1 MTDQTVLVTG
11 AASGIGRASVA
22 DMLEH
27 GHRVVAM
34 DIDAAALEAAH
45 PGLNE
50 NLRLFAGDVSEA
62 ARCAA
67 AVADA
72 VEGFGGLDALVHWAA
87 IHSTEMWDE
96 LTAEAFDNVLRV
108 NVTGSFLMSQ
118 AAARHMVPKG
128 KGAIVLTASTSVLS
142 GGVGGNGRG
151 GPAYTSSKG
160 AIIVLTRAL
169 ARSLGPHGIRVNAVS
184 PGSTDTPMIAEYSG
198 AAREGVAA
206 RAALGRIGDAAEIAA
221 VARFLISDDAS
232 YLAGAV
238 INANGGAAFS

>member
-1 MTDQTVLVTG
+1 MMGQTVLVTG

-27 GHRVVAM
+27 GHRVLAM
-34 DIDAAALEAAH
+34 DLDEAALIAAH
-45 PGLNE
+45 PDPGE
-50 NLRLFAGDVSEA
+50 NLRLFAGDVSDT

-72 VEGFGGLDALVHWAA
+72 VAGFGALDALVHWAA
-87 IHSTEMWDE
+87 IHSTETWDE
-96 LTAEAFDNVLRV
+96 LTAETFDKVLRV
-108 NVTGSFLMSQ
+108 NVTGAFLMSQ
-118 AAARHMVPKG
+118 AAARHMVPNRM
-128 KGAIVLTASTSVLS
+128 GAIVLTASTSVLS
-142 GGVGGNGRG
+142 SGVGGHGRG

-198 AAREGVAA
+198 AAREGAAA

-232 YLAGAV
+232 FIAGAV

>member
-1 MTDQTVLVTG
+1 
-11 AASGIGRASVA
+11 
-22 DMLEH
+22 
-27 GHRVVAM
+27 
-34 DIDAAALEAAH
+34 
-45 PGLNE
+45 
-50 NLRLFAGDVSEA
+50 VSDT

-67 AVADA
+67 AVADTVA
-72 VEGFGGLDALVHWAA
+72 GFGALDALVHWAA
-87 IHSTEMWDE
+87 IHSTETWDE
-96 LTAEAFDNVLRV
+96 LTAEAFDKVLRV
-108 NVTGSFLMSQ
+108 NVTGAFLMSQ
-118 AAARHMVPKG
+118 AAARHMVPNRR
-128 KGAIVLTASTSVLS
+128 GAIVLTASTSVLS
-142 GGVGGNGRG
+142 SGVGGNGRG

-198 AAREGVAA
+198 AAREGAAA

-232 YLAGAV
+232 FIAGAV